1 MKATFRLASLT
12 LSLACAGG
20 SVASAQP
27 APGSGM
33 AHPELFLALGH
44 RDLPGVKAL
53 LHSGASPNAR
63 NTIQMTA
70 LMTAVGVGDP
80 EAVKSLLAAG
90 AEIDAASPFGT
101 ALTFALMEGRSEI
114 ARFLIEK
121 GAGIASGRPDR
132 ISSLMLA
139 ARAGDTEII
148 RLLLAKKADLNAVD
162 NHGSTALSYAAR
174 HGRPEAVRA
183 LLAAGAKIDVADTDG
198 WTALTHA
205 AVNGHT
211 AIVESLLQKGAN
223 PNARDK
229 RGRTPLL
236 AAASY
241 GDSPQVIGALLARG
255 AVRDAKD
262 AQGRT
267 ALQLAE
273 GRGYTE
279 TAKLLREKGARMAL
293 AALPA
298 VRTPRQ
304 AAELSLRQVE
314 NSMQIFAKRTGCA
327 SCHHEGIAR
336 FTTGFA
342 RARGY
347 QISEA
352 FAREQEKRVTGEFER
367 MLPLLRKAVENP
379 AEIKNVP
386 AIDLGDFAPAT
397 GSLLLGLGEHGTT
410 ASEALSAAAMVLAR
424 IQTPEGDWRFGLQR
438 VPVQSSFFSSTAM
451 AVRALK
457 NYAPKAHQPEV
468 AGRIAR
474 AKQWLASAPV
484 KDNEDRAFRLLGLKW
499 AGATPEERR
508 KALEELRAT
517 QRPDGG
523 WAQLDTLKSDA
534 YATGLALFALNQG
547 GELAASDPVYQ
558 RGVQYLLRTQEDD
571 GTWYVYKRAIPANN
585 YFDTEFPYGQSQY
598 ISHMAASW
606 ASMALMLAA
615 EAPVAQQA
623 AVR

>member
-1 MKATFRLASLT
+1 MKATFRLVSLT

-20 SVASAQP
+20 SAASAQP
-27 APGSGM
+27 TPGNGT
-33 AHPELFLALGH
+33 AQPELFLALGH
-44 RDLPGVKAL
+44 RDLPGVKSL
-53 LHSGASPNAR
+53 LAAGANPNAR

-70 LMTAVGVGDP
+70 LMTATGVGDLN
-80 EAVKSLLAAG
+80 AVKSLLAAG
-90 AEIDAASPFGT
+90 AELNAASPFGS
-101 ALTFALMEGRSEI
+101 ALTFALLEGHSEI
-114 ARFLIEK
+114 ARHLIAK
-121 GAGIASGRPDR
+121 GASIASGRPDR

-139 ARAGDTEII
+139 ARAGDVEII
-148 RLLLAKKADLNAVD
+148 RLLLAKKAEINATD

-174 HGRPEAVRA
+174 AGRTEAVRA
-183 LLAAGAKIDVADTDG
+183 LLAAGAKVDLADADG
-198 WTALTHA
+198 WTPLVHA

-211 AIVESLLQKGAN
+211 AIVEGLLQKGAD
-223 PNARDK
+223 PKVRDK
-229 RGRTPLL
+229 RGRTPMLV
-236 AAASY
+236 AASY
-241 GDSPQVIGALLARG
+241 GDSPQVVGALLARG
-255 AVRDAKD
+255 AARDAKD

-273 GRGYTE
+273 SRGYTE
-279 TAKLLREKGARMAL
+279 TAKLLREKGARAAL

-304 AAELSLRQVE
+304 AAELSLRRVE
-314 NSMQIFAKRTGCA
+314 HSMQIFAKRTGCA

-379 AEIKNVP
+379 AETKNVP
-386 AIDLGDFAPAT
+386 IVDVGDLAPVT
-397 GSLLLGLGEHGTT
+397 GSMLLGLAEHGTP
-410 ASEALSAAAMVLAR
+410 ASEALSAAATVLAR
-424 IQTPEGDWRFGLQR
+424 TQTPEGDWRFGLQR

-457 NYAPKAHQPEV
+457 TYAPKSHQPE
-468 AGRIAR
+468 IAERTGR

-508 KALEELRAT
+508 KALDELRAA

-523 WAQLDTLKSDA
+523 WAQLDSLKSDA

-547 GELAASDPVYQ
+547 GELATSDPVYQ
-558 RGVQYLLRTQEDD
+558 RGVKYLLRTQEDD

-606 ASMALMLAA
+606 ASLALMLAA
-615 EAPVAQQA
+615 EAPAAQQT
-623 AVR
+623 AVQ